1 MNNITPH
8 GGRGV
13 ACDPVKD
20 AFWRDT
26 LAAFA
31 GAGQDIRQFCRER
44 GLRES
49 AFYFWRRTIARRDG
63 KAVPAAT
70 RKPVAAKRPAPAFVS
85 VRVQGRPPA
94 ADPGC
99 EPFQVELRGGCVLRM
114 PTASMPAARLAEL
127 VHALEGLA

>member
-63 KAVPAAT
+63 KAVPAAP
-70 RKPVAAKRPAPAFVS
+70 RKPAAAKKPAPAFVP
-85 VRVQGRPPA
+85 VRLQSGPPA
-94 ADPGC
+94 FDSGS
-99 EPFQVELRGGCVLRM
+99 EPIQVELRGGRVLRL
-114 PTASMPAARLAEL
+114 PASMPAARLAEV

>member
-8 GGRGV
+8 VGRGV
-13 ACDPVKD
+13 ACDPAKD

-31 GAGQDIRQFCRER
+31 GAGQDIRRFCRER

-63 KAVPAAT
+63 KAVPAAS
-70 RKPVAAKRPAPAFVS
+70 RKPSVPKRPAPAFVP
-85 VRVQGRPPA
+85 VRVQGRLPA
-94 ADPGC
+94 PGPGP
-99 EPFQVELRGGCVLRM
+99 ESFHVELRGGRVLRL
-114 PTASMPAARLAEL
+114 PASMPAARLAEL
-127 VHALEGLA
+127 VHALEGVA